1 MNTLLKIA
9 SQLSA
14 EDLAMMDASLAK
26 RKAQAERKGSIVKGS
41 LAGGAVGALT
51 GLAFKRLGV
60 LSGAG
65 TGIGVGAATAHV
77 RNANKVKSA
86 DKAYKDAEHRYIL
99 KRIKQGS

>member
-9 SQLSA
+9 TQLSA

-41 LAGGAVGALT
+41 LAGGAVGAAT
-51 GLAFKRLGV
+51 GLAVKRLGP

-65 TGIGVGAATAHV
+65 VGTGLGAAIAHV
-77 RNANKVKSA
+77 RNANKVKKA
-86 DKAYKDAEHRYIL
+86 DAAYKDAEHRYIL
-99 KRIKQGS
+99 KKIKQG

>member
-14 EDLAMMDASLAK
+14 EDLDMMDASLAK

-41 LAGGAVGALT
+41 LAGALVGGAT
-51 GLAFKRLGV
+51 GLAVKRLGP

-65 TGIGVGAATAHV
+65 VGTGLGAAAAHLH
-77 RNANKVKSA
+77 NARKVKKA
-86 DKAYKDAEHRYIL
+86 DAAYKDAEHRYIL
-99 KRIKQGS
+99 KKIKQG